1 MELNKKTM
9 QRIMLLIAFAVL
21 LFWGL
26 YNISAVTK
34 VLGNL
39 LDLLSP
45 LLMGICIAFVL
56 NLLLSI
62 GEKKAKA
69 ATVEKA
75 PQAAQAAQ
83 RRKGPKKGAPALAQK
98 ASGSLHR
105 PPRPG
110 RGRGRIPPRVE
121 PPKSRQKDSTEQQ
134 SLMKPFY
141 IEHD

>member
-1 MELNKKTM
+1 M
-9 QRIMLLIAFAVL
+9 QCALIPISPAVRREGRSFQAL
-21 LFWGL
+21 
-26 YNISAVTK
+26 SA
-34 VLGNL
+34 
-39 LDLLSP
+39 
-45 LLMGICIAFVL
+45 
-56 NLLLSI
+56 
-62 GEKKAKA
+62 AKA
-69 ATVEKA
+69 VHPAHAAKVS
-75 PQAAQAAQ
+75 AAQAAQ
-83 RRKGPKKGAPALAQK
+83 RRKSPKKGAPAPAQK

>member
-1 MELNKKTM
+1 MDATARLLAAKPVYHYYKPSSNAASHKKK
-9 QRIMLLIAFAVL
+9 
-21 LFWGL
+21 G
-26 YNISAVTK
+26 K
-34 VLGNL
+34 G
-39 LDLLSP
+39 
-45 LLMGICIAFVL
+45 
-56 NLLLSI
+56 

-69 ATVEKA
+69 APVEKA

-83 RRKGPKKGAPALAQK
+83 RRKGPKKGAPAPAQK